1 MDKGIID
8 PAKVARIALENAAS
22 VASMILTTQSLI
34 TEEEAEDAHAG
45 HDHGHDHGGGMF

>member
-34 TEEEAEDAHAG
+34 TEEKAKDANAG